1 MYNSQI
7 FNICKITSCTLIWK
21 FVFEITFWCENF
33 KSPKLYQK
41 IEKIFLH
48 IVQCPSHMTWLLI
61 TEIFKV
67 KAYLWC
73 YTCYFNSD
81 KCPRLCQVHRTHL
94 TNKNIFVHVTFY
106 MYIFRTWG
114 YHHCN
119 PLIFYIPV
127 HMLHVHVTCVLQ
139 VLWII
144 THMALT
150 RLLPPYR
157 NLS

>member
-7 FNICKITSCTLIWK
+7 LNICKITSCTLIWK

-94 TNKNIFVHVTFY
+94 TNKNIFVHVNFY

-127 HMLHVHVTCVLQ
+127 HM
-139 VLWII
+139 
-144 THMALT
+144 
-150 RLLPPYR
+150 
-157 NLS
+157 